1 MKISDYLRAIALTVL
16 GLEQVKAPDSEEK
29 LAFVNDL
36 DDVVRQRDVEYRTWY
51 AGDSDELLNLYNY
64 DAMITF
70 RTERWY
76 WKNKRSYYWS
86 VSSKENTIKRSH
98 SGFPKAI
105 IDTLVYI
112 LGVPTVQVED
122 PDAQKR
128 LEGILEDND
137 FWNIYEKEQIP
148 MTLVSGWGAYKIT
161 WDEELY
167 GAVPVI
173 NWCGALDCRTYK
185 KSGRVVG
192 MSFLDWYENAKG
204 ERFLVAENRVRPPKK
219 GVGGKSD
226 VNVFRVAGD
235 NLSPCSIS
243 EIDAN
248 VSERCAWEGLP
259 CLFAVPCSFFDDNL
273 HGYDG
278 RSVFEG
284 KLDVFDDID
293 QAISIASNT
302 DRRVT
307 PIETFDVNYAD
318 RDKDGV
324 PKLPSFFE
332 RRYVAVHGQKNS
344 IGEMDGS
351 NPVTVTQPNLN
362 ADQHMQLI
370 EFLMR
375 VAISGVLS
383 PSTMGLDVAKK
394 DNADAIRE
402 KDKTTVFVRNAIAKK
417 EKRILEDLFNQVL
430 MADEFLRTGRIT
442 VEDYHVTVTFDEFSD
457 QSFENKI
464 QTMSTVL
471 ANDGISPEQYVN
483 KIYGMTLSEEEKAAE
498 IDWLTKKHQ
507 PQAAPEDDFG
517 GMGGVDEG
525 MGGLD
530 SVLAGGEEPTSGEE

>member
-1 MKISDYLRAIALTVL
+1 MKISDYLRAVAFAVL
-16 GLEQVKAPDSEEK
+16 GLEKTQAPDSEEK

-51 AGDSDELLNLYNY
+51 AGDSDELLNLYHY

-86 VSSKENTIKRSH
+86 VSSDENTIKRTH

-112 LGVPTVQVED
+112 LGMPTVQCAD
-122 PDAQKR
+122 ADAQAR
-128 LEGILEDND
+128 LEGILEQND
-137 FWNIYEKEQIP
+137 FWSIYEKQQIP
-148 MTLVSGWGAYKIT
+148 MTLVSGWGSYKIT
-161 WDEELY
+161 WDESMY

-173 NWCGALDCRTYK
+173 NWVGALDCRTYK

-192 MSFLDWYENAKG
+192 ITFLDWYDNPKG
-204 ERFLVAENRVRPPKK
+204 ERFLIAENRVRPPKK

-226 VNVFRVAGD
+226 VTVYRAAGD
-235 NLSPCSIS
+235 NLSPCSMS
-243 EIDAN
+243 EAGTDLT
-248 VSERCAWEGLP
+248 SRCSWEGLP

-284 KLDVFDDID
+284 KIDVFDDID
-293 QAISIASNT
+293 QAMSIASNT
-302 DRRVT
+302 DRRNT
-307 PIETFDVNYAD
+307 PIETFDTNYAE
-318 RDKDGV
+318 RDKDGM

-332 RRYVAVHGQKNS
+332 RRYVAVQGQRNS
-344 IGEMDGS
+344 IGETEG
-351 NPVTVTQPNLN
+351 NAPVTVTQPQLN

-375 VAISGVLS
+375 VAISGILS

-430 MADEFLRTGRIT
+430 MADEYLRTGKIT
-442 VEDYHVTVTFDEFSD
+442 KEDYGVTVTFDEFSD

-464 QTMSTVL
+464 QTMATVL
-471 ANDGISPEQYVN
+471 ANDGISPEQYVD
-483 KIYGMTLSEEEKAAE
+483 KVYGTSLDEEARQREIAWLTEKHKVQQAQEDGFGAEGMEDDSGMGAAFGMQGAEEE
-498 IDWLTKKHQ
+498 
-507 PQAAPEDDFG
+507 
-517 GMGGVDEG
+517 
-525 MGGLD
+525 
-530 SVLAGGEEPTSGEE
+530 